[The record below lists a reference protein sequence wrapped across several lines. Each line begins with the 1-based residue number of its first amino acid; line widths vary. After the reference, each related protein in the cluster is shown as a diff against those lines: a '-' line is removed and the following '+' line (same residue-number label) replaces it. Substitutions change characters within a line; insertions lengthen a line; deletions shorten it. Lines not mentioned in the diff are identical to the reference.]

1 MLKRFSNE
9 QLEKLLIHTIG
20 INSVLTEALISGQ
33 DEPPFEADTIAGIDL
48 DILVIDPNGK
58 GRQTMR
64 EEEPEVRNLDHL
76 CGEWQGGKKKP
87 ELLIFKAEPGYMA
100 AWGKKPKDG
109 EAGDCYLINE
119 VNGNLCVSMGLGFV
133 YLSYDGERDVLK
145 IHPGGEYTRTGETKK

>member
-33 DEPPFEADTIAGIDL
+33 KEPPFEADTIAGIDL
-48 DILVIDPNGK
+48 DILVVDPKGK
-58 GRQTMR
+58 GKHT
-64 EEEPEVRNLDHL
+64 EKEDLNIDHL
-76 CGEWQGGKKKP
+76 CGEWQGGNKKP

-109 EAGDCYLINE
+109 EAGDCYLINK
-119 VNGNLCVSMGLGFV
+119 VNGNLCVSMGSGFV
-133 YLSYDGERDVLK
+133 YLFYDGESDVLK
-145 IHPGGEYTRTGETKK
+145 IHPGGEYTRTGKTKK